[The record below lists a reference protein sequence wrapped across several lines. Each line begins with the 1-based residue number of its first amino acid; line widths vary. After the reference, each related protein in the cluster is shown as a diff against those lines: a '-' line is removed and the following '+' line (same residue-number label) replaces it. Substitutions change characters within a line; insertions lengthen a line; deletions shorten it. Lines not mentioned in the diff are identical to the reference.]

1 MKERNISLCILLSII
16 TCGIYGIYWF
26 IVMTDDVV
34 RVSSAKEY
42 KTSGG
47 TAFLFTLIT
56 CGIYGIYWYYQMG
69 KSIYSAQT
77 DKGLNANDNSI
88 LYLVLGLFGFGIISY
103 CLIQNDLN
111 KLIRNEQN

>member
-1 MKERNISLCILLSII
+1 MKERNIALCIFLSII
-16 TCGIYGIYWF
+16 TFGIYGIYWF

-34 RVSSAKEY
+34 RVSNGKEY

-69 KSIYSAQT
+69 KSIYSAQV
-77 DKGLNANDNSI
+77 DKGLNATDNSV
-88 LYLVLGLFGFGIISY
+88 LYLVLGIFGFGIISD
-103 CLIQNDLN
+103 CLIQNELN
-111 KLIRNEQN
+111 KLIQNGQN